1 MVQVH
6 AVPSLSQSGNAS
18 SGRSENMVSS
28 REEHAQRARELMMK
42 RGMMRAPR
50 RGWSLTEYQGQN
62 EASHHF
68 HAAMAT
74 TVDRIP
80 EHAAVP
86 PRPAPQQQQQQQP
99 VQAQPTQLPR
109 RPKLPPPRRSYSVT
123 DKEPEPAN
131 QPRLSSRLT
140 LLDLPS
146 ELHYAV
152 FDFLDPI
159 DGACLG
165 LTHSKLYDIHRRKN
179 GTVPLS
185 SRYSGPNDIEW
196 AWRGAGPLVHP
207 HANSSNAENDL
218 ERLRVKGQVYCR
230 KCGISRCE
238 LHRHLKDWFG
248 KDAEYCEIKEMYG
261 PPARSNAKGYCFMRS
276 PKNPHWC
283 GRHGAKAVS
292 R

>member
-1 MVQVH
+1 M
-6 AVPSLSQSGNAS
+6 LETG
-18 SGRSENMVSS
+18 SGRSEHMVSS

-50 RGWSLTEYQGQN
+50 RGWSLTEYQGQHDGP
-62 EASHHF
+62 HHF
-68 HAAMAT
+68 HAAMPT
-74 TVDRIP
+74 TIDRIP

-86 PRPAPQQQQQQQP
+86 PQQP
-99 VQAQPTQLPR
+99 VQLPQ
-109 RPKLPPPRRSYSVT
+109 RPKLPPPRRSHSVT

-146 ELHYAV
+146 ELHYAI

-179 GTVPLS
+179 GVVPLS

-207 HANSSNAENDL
+207 HSNSSNTENDL

-238 LHRHLKDWFG
+238 LYRHLKDWFG

-261 PPARSNAKGYCFMRS
+261 PPARPNAKTYCFMRS
-276 PKNPHWC
+276 PKNPHFC
-283 GRHGAKAVS
+283 GRHGAKTS
-292 R
+292 GI

>member
-1 MVQVH
+1 MVQVL
-6 AVPSLSQSGNAS
+6 AVSALSQGGNVMLETGN
-18 SGRSENMVSS
+18 GRSENMVSS

-50 RGWSLTEYQGQN
+50 RGWSLTEYQVQN
-62 EASHHF
+62 DGPHYY
-68 HAAMAT
+68 HAAMTAT
-74 TVDRIP
+74 IDRIP

-86 PRPAPQQQQQQQP
+86 SNPAPQHTIQP
-99 VQAQPTQLPR
+99 LQ
-109 RPKLPPPRRSYSVT
+109 RPKLPPPRRSHSVT

-131 QPRLSSRLT
+131 LPQPSSRLT

-146 ELHYAV
+146 ELHYAM

-159 DGACLG
+159 DGACFG

-179 GTVPLS
+179 GIVPLS

-207 HANSSNAENDL
+207 HSNNTSPSENDL

-261 PPARSNAKGYCFMRS
+261 PPARPNARGYCFMRS

-283 GRHGAKAVS
+283 GRHGAKKSAS
-292 R
+292 Q